1 MTYSEQVKINRIQ
14 YYIERIEK
22 LKNAKY
28 HDYTK
33 AINYYKEKAIEE
45 LKEL

>member
-1 MTYSEQVKINRIQ
+1 MKENEKTKINRIK

-33 AINYYKEKAIEE
+33 AINYYKTKAMEE
-45 LKEL
+45 IKEL